1 MHKHYEKVICAC
13 CFLFLFTNVGFA
25 STSFGVYQPYVA
37 EAVGDTGA
45 SLVLASRTLASLL
58 SMFCVNRYYFK
69 LGCRK
74 GVFLATLLTA
84 CGFVLYSQ
92 AHGMAGFCVAAVL
105 TGMGYGLGGMV
116 CMTTLIGRWFK
127 DNVGTAVGIATAGSG
142 VSTLVVSPLAARIIE
157 ASSLSTAFLCEAG
170 LAAVL
175 GIVVFLLVRDRPE
188 DLGLEP
194 FTLPEGKAAGKKAST
209 PRSAGQAQ
217 ENPGVDLPRRA
228 YILMMLAMVF
238 MGVIAV
244 DGFNYISILLTSN
257 GVDKIHAATLI
268 AVSGGCLTVSKTVVG
283 KVFDLIGVFR
293 GSVAFFGILIL
304 GCVMCCL
311 VGTRNPAVEWAAVVL
326 FGFGMSLGTVGISV
340 WSLRLSSPLRRAKT
354 IKNFQIGYA
363 LGGFIFNF
371 VPGTL
376 MDLCGSYVVSY
387 LIILVLAL
395 ACAGI
400 TLVTYW
406 RYAVKG
412 QA

>member
-58 SMFCVNRYYFK
+58 SMFFVNRYYFK

-74 GVFLATLLTA
+74 GVFAASLLTA
-84 CGFVLYSQ
+84 LGFALYSQ
-92 AHGMAGFCVAAVL
+92 ARGMGGYCCAAVL

-116 CMTTLIGRWFK
+116 CMTTLVGRWFK

-175 GIVVFLLVRDRPE
+175 GAIVFLLVRDRPE

-194 FTLPEGKAAGKKAST
+194 FTLPEGKGAGKAS
-209 PRSAGQAQ
+209 PAAQHQ
-217 ENPGVDLPRRA
+217 ENPGVDLPRHA

-244 DGFNYISILLTSN
+244 DGFNYLSILLTSN

-311 VGTRNPAVEWAAVVL
+311 VGTRTAAVEWAAVIL

-340 WSLRLSSPLRRAKT
+340 WSLRLSSPQRRAKT

-363 LGGFIFNF
+363 LGGFVFNF

-400 TLVTYW
+400 TLTTYW

>member
-58 SMFCVNRYYFK
+58 SMFFVNRYYFK

-74 GVFLATLLTA
+74 GVFAATLLTSL
-84 CGFVLYSQ
+84 GFVLYSQ
-92 AHGMAGFCVAAVL
+92 AHGMGGFCAAAVL

-170 LAAVL
+170 LAATL
-175 GIVVFLLVRDRPE
+175 GVVVFLLVRDRPE
-188 DLGLEP
+188 DLGLAP
-194 FTLPEGKAAGKKAST
+194 FTLPAGKDADAVR
-209 PRSAGQAQ
+209 PAAQAQ
-217 ENPGVDLPRRA
+217 EHPGVDLPRRA
-228 YILMMLAMVF
+228 YLMMMLAMVF

-244 DGFNYISILLTSN
+244 DGFNYLSILLTSN

-311 VGTRNPAVEWAAVVL
+311 VGTRNPVVEWAAVVL

-340 WSLRLSSPLRRAKT
+340 WSLRLSSAQRRAKT

-363 LGGFIFNF
+363 LGGFVFNF

-400 TLVTYW
+400 TLATYW
-406 RYAVKG
+406 RYAVKA